1 MTVRIKV
8 TSENILVGTLFL
20 SYFQGNLVEPY
31 FIARIA
37 TRSPFFWNYFLINYG
52 STGKKLGSEWK
63 YSSVN
68 FISNSYIRGNLA

>member
-37 TRSPFFWNYFLINYG
+37 TRSPFFWN
-52 STGKKLGSEWK
+52 
-63 YSSVN
+63 
-68 FISNSYIRGNLA
+68 